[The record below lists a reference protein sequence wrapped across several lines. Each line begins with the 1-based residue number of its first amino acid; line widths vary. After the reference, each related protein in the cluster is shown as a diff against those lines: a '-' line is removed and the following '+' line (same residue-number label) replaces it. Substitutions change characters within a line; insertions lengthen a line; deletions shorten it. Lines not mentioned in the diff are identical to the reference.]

1 MKSPE
6 ENRKRLI
13 YIRSPFFNH
22 FSAFTMKRR
31 NIIATG
37 LNGSLAAGNKVTVTV
52 MVADELSEIE
62 EGRWHLRLKP
72 LFVEK

>member
-37 LNGSLAAGNKVTVTV
+37 LNGSLAAGNKGTVTV
-52 MVADELSEIE
+52 MVADE
-62 EGRWHLRLKP
+62 
-72 LFVEK
+72 